1 MWVRPRERTKF
12 FAAFALCALTAF
24 AAQVAISD
32 CCSCNMREPAV
43 PIVHGE
49 DSIGVERVGNP
60 ENMERVEF
68 FVKARATE
76 RLDACKHEKPVFVV
90 IPQSA
95 EVR

>member
-1 MWVRPRERTKF
+1 
-12 FAAFALCALTAF
+12 
-24 AAQVAISD
+24 
-32 CCSCNMREPAV
+32 MREPRV

-60 ENMERVEF
+60 EKMERVEF

-76 RLDACKHEKPVFVV
+76 RLYACEHEKPVLVV